1 MFWTVDLNSRH
12 ENFPCEAELKQERLE
27 EEEERARLQLE
38 WETAQTKLSTEQP
51 RDTGN
56 EVVED
61 GIKLTHFLI
70 VLGVII
76 LVILIVSLIAFK
88 KYRNYR
94 PIYHVDKVSSNHN
107 EMHNMKG
114 TTAEKTHLVP

>member
-1 MFWTVDLNSRH
+1 MFWNIDLKSRH

-27 EEEERARLQLE
+27 EEEQARLQLE
-38 WETAQTKLSTEQP
+38 RETALSKPSAEQP
-51 RDTGN
+51 QDTPS
-56 EVVED
+56 EVVES

-70 VLGVII
+70 VLGLII
-76 LVILIVSLIAFK
+76 LVILVVSIIAFK

-114 TTAEKTHLVP
+114 TSAEKTHLVP

>member
-1 MFWTVDLNSRH
+1 MFWNIDLNSRH

-27 EEEERARLQLE
+27 EEAQARLQLE
-38 WETAQTKLSTEQP
+38 REAALGKPSAEQP
-51 RDTGN
+51 QDAPS
-56 EVVED
+56 EVVES

-76 LVILIVSLIAFK
+76 FVILVVSIIAFK

-114 TTAEKTHLVP
+114 TSAEKTHLVP

>member
-1 MFWTVDLNSRH
+1 MFWTIDLNSRH

-27 EEEERARLQLE
+27 EEQARLQLE
-38 WETAQTKLSTEQP
+38 MEAALTTLSAEQP
-51 RDTGN
+51 RDKGD
-56 EVVED
+56 EVVES

-76 LVILIVSLIAFK
+76 FVILIVSIIAFK